1 MSKQTRTRRIKKQRQ
16 TKFTFACPY
25 SAEEF
30 ERKLPTVLQEYI
42 HKTGLEIQWSKSENG
57 FLLGLERVG
66 HGSGYWYTAT
76 TQRTDSGC
84 KIEGEIEFFPKNAEK
99 EPLWKAVLYIL
110 LGIPFFLIF
119 SVVWLLALG
128 VNFVLDLCTKKRGNR
143 VKRQWNLAFPPD
155 RERILKEIMAEM
167 GCEEVNA

>member
-1 MSKQTRTRRIKKQRQ
+1 M
-16 TKFTFACPY
+16 
-25 SAEEF
+25 
-30 ERKLPTVLQEYI
+30 
-42 HKTGLEIQWSKSENG
+42 
-57 FLLGLERVG
+57 LGLERVG

-119 SVVWLLALG
+119 SVVWLFALG

-167 GCEEVNA
+167 GCEKVNA

>member
-1 MSKQTRTRRIKKQRQ
+1 MS
-16 TKFTFACPY
+16 
-25 SAEEF
+25 
-30 ERKLPTVLQEYI
+30 
-42 HKTGLEIQWSKSENG
+42 
-57 FLLGLERVG
+57 
-66 HGSGYWYTAT
+66 
-76 TQRTDSGC
+76 C
-84 KIEGEIEFFPKNAEK
+84 KIEGEIEFFPKNAES

-128 VNFVLDLCTKKRGNR
+128 VNFVVDVCTKQRGNR

-155 RERILKEIMAEM
+155 RERILKEIMTEM